1 MATID
6 KSLPNQK
13 TTVEL
18 PGEAEVE
25 EAVKEKVEEVQTK
38 GGPVEIEMTEEG
50 GAEVSFDPAIAS
62 PGGGQDHFENL
73 AEFLGDNI
81 LDSLGTKLSDQYTEY
96 KESRGDWE
104 QSYREGLELL
114 GFKYERRTEPFR
126 GASGVNHPVLAEAVT
141 QFQAQAYKELLP
153 SDGPVRTQILGDVT
167 IPKEEQAKRVRD
179 FMNYQLMDKMK
190 EYEPEFD
197 QMLFYLPLSGS
208 TFKKVYY
215 DELLGRAVSKFVPA
229 DDLIVPYSANSLED
243 AESIIHV
250 IKMSEN
256 DLRKQQVSGFYRDI
270 ELGSPPV
277 TENQLEDKKLE
288 LEGISKDGQ
297 EDQYTLYEVHTNLDL
312 DGYEDKDAEGEPT
325 GIKLPYIITIAQA
338 NNKILS
344 IRRNYQPTDALRKKI
359 NYFVQFKFLPGTG
372 FYGFG
377 LIHMIGG
384 LTRTATAALRQLLD
398 AGNLANLP
406 AGFKSRGIRVRD
418 DAQPLQP
425 GEFRDVDAPGGNIR
439 DQFMPLPFKGPDAT
453 LLQLMGIVVNAGQR
467 FASIADSQVGDMNQ
481 AAAVGTTVALLER
494 GSRVM
499 SAIHKRLYVGL
510 KQEFKLLSNVFKTY
524 LPETYPYD
532 VPGARRE
539 IKVQDFDDR
548 VDIIPVADPNI
559 FSQTQRI
566 SLAQSQLQLAQSNP
580 QIHNLYQAYRSMY
593 DALGVK
599 NVNSILPP
607 PPKPMPMDPALEHIM
622 AMSGKQIQAFP
633 GQDHKAHIDAHLH
646 FMGLNMV
653 QNNPS
658 VLAILQKN
666 ILEHIS
672 LMAQEQVQL
681 EFVQELQELQAI
693 SAQMQQMGATN
704 PAMAGGMMQ
713 NPQIMQQQKRVQEIT
728 NAIESR
734 KAILIAE
741 MTKDYV
747 MEEEKISGE
756 FGGDPLV
763 KLKAR
768 EIDLR
773 ARDNERKEEEGQE
786 RLNLDKMRAM
796 MNQENQEA
804 KLKQNEE
811 LAGLRAGVSLAKQQM
826 SDASKIHDFGRNFK
840 KK

>member
-1 MATID
+1 
-6 KSLPNQK
+6 
-13 TTVEL
+13 
-18 PGEAEVE
+18 
-25 EAVKEKVEEVQTK
+25 
-38 GGPVEIEMTEEG
+38 
-50 GAEVSFDPAIAS
+50 
-62 PGGGQDHFENL
+62 
-73 AEFLGDNI
+73 
-81 LDSLGTKLSDQYTEY
+81 
-96 KESRGDWE
+96 
-104 QSYREGLELL
+104 
-114 GFKYERRTEPFR
+114 
-126 GASGVNHPVLAEAVT
+126 
-141 QFQAQAYKELLP
+141 
-153 SDGPVRTQILGDVT
+153 
-167 IPKEEQAKRVRD
+167 
-179 FMNYQLMDKMK
+179 
-190 EYEPEFD
+190 
-197 QMLFYLPLSGS
+197 
-208 TFKKVYY
+208 
-215 DELLGRAVSKFVPA
+215 
-229 DDLIVPYSANSLED
+229 
-243 AESIIHV
+243 
-250 IKMSEN
+250 
-256 DLRKQQVSGFYRDI
+256 
-270 ELGSPPV
+270 
-277 TENQLEDKKLE
+277 
-288 LEGISKDGQ
+288 
-297 EDQYTLYEVHTNLDL
+297 
-312 DGYEDKDAEGEPT
+312 
-325 GIKLPYIITIAQA
+325 
-338 NNKILS
+338 
-344 IRRNYQPTDALRKKI
+344 
-359 NYFVQFKFLPGTG
+359 
-372 FYGFG
+372 
-377 LIHMIGG
+377 
-384 LTRTATAALRQLLD
+384 
-398 AGNLANLP
+398 
-406 AGFKSRGIRVRD
+406 
-418 DAQPLQP
+418 
-425 GEFRDVDAPGGNIR
+425 
-439 DQFMPLPFKGPDAT
+439 
-453 LLQLMGIVVNAGQR
+453 
-467 FASIADSQVGDMNQ
+467 MNQ
-481 AAAVGTTVALLER
+481 SAAVGTTVALLER

-510 KQEFKLLSNVFKTY
+510 KQEFKLLANVFKTY

-539 IKVQDFDDR
+539 IKLQDFDDR

-653 QNNPS
+653 QNNPA
-658 VLAILQKN
+658 VLAVLQKN

-693 SAQMQQMGATN
+693 SVQMQQMGATN
-704 PAMAGGMMQ
+704 PAMMGGMMQ

-747 MEEEKISGE
+747 AEEEKISGE

-773 ARDNERKEEEGQE
+773 ARDNARKEDEGQE

-826 SDASKIHDFGRNFK
+826 ADASKIHDFGRNFK